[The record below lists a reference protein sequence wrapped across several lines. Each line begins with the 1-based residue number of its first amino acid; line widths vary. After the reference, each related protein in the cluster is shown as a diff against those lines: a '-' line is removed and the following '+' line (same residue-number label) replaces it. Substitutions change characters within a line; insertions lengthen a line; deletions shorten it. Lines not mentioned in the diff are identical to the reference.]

1 MGKLRLF
8 ETFAGIGMQRRGTE
22 NAGYEVESVGI
33 SELDKDAII
42 SYAAIHCGLTT
53 DLIDNYPDYPT
64 RQDMA
69 DDLKKKNINFDFKK
83 GKPYDWDRVA
93 RGKSKDL
100 EKTWLACKL
109 SKNMGDICT
118 VDTIPECDLFTFSF
132 PCQDL
137 SVAGAQRGIVKG
149 KTRSGLVYEV
159 LRVLNN
165 TKESGVL
172 PKFLLMENVD
182 ALINKKNKPQF
193 DMLNE
198 EFDELGYNVYYDVM
212 NAKDCSYPD
221 IPTPQNRK
229 RCFGIYIRKDLDNGK
244 FTFPI
249 PFDSGIRL
257 KDILFDDV
265 DEKYYIRN
273 TKAQELIDKLIESNE
288 VCARQAS

>member
-1 MGKLRLF
+1 MGKLRMF
-8 ETFAGIGMQRRGTE
+8 ETFAGIGMQRRGVE

-42 SYAAIHCGLTT
+42 SYAAVHCGLTMDMIENYDEYPSRAAMAT
-53 DLIDNYPDYPT
+53 DLKV
-64 RQDMA
+64 M
-69 DDLKKKNINFDFKK
+69 NINYDFKK

-100 EKTWLACKL
+100 EKIWLACKL
-109 SKNMGDICT
+109 TKNMGDICT
-118 VDTIPECDLFTFSF
+118 VETIPDCDLFTFSF
-132 PCQDL
+132 PCTDI
-137 SVAGAQRGIVKG
+137 SVAGRQEGIVAG

-159 LRVLNN
+159 LRILNN
-165 TKESGVL
+165 TKEHGTL

-193 DMLNE
+193 DSLNK
-198 EFDELGYNVYYDVM
+198 EFEELGYSIYYNVI
-212 NAKDCSYPD
+212 NAKDCSYPEH
-221 IPTPQNRK
+221 PTPQNRK
-229 RCFGIYIRKDLDNGK
+229 RCFGMYIRKDLDNGK

-265 DEKYYIRN
+265 EEKYYIRN
-273 TKAQELIDKLIESNE
+273 EKAQQLIDKLVESNE